1 MSKNS
6 RWLGTLA
13 IVVVVI
19 AGVGFLGSWAFGRH
33 GGGPMGSGMMGWGS
47 GFGTWGRTTPNA
59 EPLGQEQVEEI
70 AERYVSSTGGDKLE
84 VAEIMEFDNHFYG
97 QAREETTGR
106 YAFEFLIDRYSG
118 RAYPEPG
125 PNMMWNEKYGHMGRG
140 FMGLFGSRA
149 NPDPM
154 TISPSEAVVRAQ
166 EFLDQN
172 ARGLQ
177 ADDHVD
183 AFYGYYTFHTLRDG
197 QVVGMLSVNG
207 YTGQVWLHT
216 WHGIYLG
223 SLENEDDH

>member
-19 AGVGFLGSWAFGRH
+19 AGVGFLGSWAFGWH

-47 GFGTWGRTTPNA
+47 GFGMWGRTTPNA

-70 AERYVSSTGGDKLE
+70 AERYVSSTRGDKLK
-84 VAEIMEFDNHFYG
+84 VAEIMEFGNHFYG

-154 TISPSEAVVRAQ
+154 TISPSEVVVRAQ

-183 AFYGYYTFHTLRDG
+183 AFYGYYTLHTLRDG

-207 YTGQVWLHT
+207 YTGQVWVHT
-216 WHGIYLG
+216 WHGVYLG
-223 SLENEDDH
+223 TLDEELH